1 MEKLVVLPVEA
12 FDIND
17 IKEIKV
23 RGTHFTSTGPCHWYL
38 LITTKKTEYS
48 LYFDEGEVACK
59 KAYKD
64 LCNKVGIAI
73 DLTEGD

>member
-23 RGTHFTSTGPCHWYL
+23 KSMHFTSTGPCRWYL

-48 LYFDEGEVACK
+48 LFFSEDEVACK

-64 LCNKVGIAI
+64 LCKKVGIAI